1 MIINIDTDYIMS
13 LYNCK
18 ADIAK
23 DILSDLEDMKDEF
36 LDKLDDAIIDV
47 VHSSLVLSH
56 NPKEKDNEDE

>member
-13 LYNCK
+13 LYNCD

-23 DILSDLEDMKDEF
+23 TILSDLEDMKDKF

-47 VHSSLVLSH
+47 VHISLVLRH
-56 NPKEKDNEDE
+56 NPKETDNE